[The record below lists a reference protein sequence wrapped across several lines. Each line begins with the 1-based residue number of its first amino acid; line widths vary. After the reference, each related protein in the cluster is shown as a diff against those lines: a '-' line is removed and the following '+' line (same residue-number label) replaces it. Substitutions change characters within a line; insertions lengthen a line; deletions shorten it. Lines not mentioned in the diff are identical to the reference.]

1 MEEDVLV
8 GEESQDRKPRDL
20 ESRNNTAREQQWS
33 PPPILPDPTPQPGWV
48 FRYIRTSMTGQ
59 SDATNVS
66 QRFREGWEPCK
77 IEDHPELEIIPDHDS
92 RFPGCV
98 EIGGLLLCKAP
109 NEVAEARQRY
119 YENVAAQQMQSV
131 DNSYMKENDP
141 RMPLLKPDRKTR
153 VTFGRGS

>member
-1 MEEDVLV
+1 MEDDTQER
-8 GEESQDRKPRDL
+8 SPREL
-20 ESRNNTAREQQWS
+20 ESRDKNARMEQWS
-33 PPPILPDPTPQPGWV
+33 PPPILPDPTPQPGWT
-48 FRYIRTSMTGQ
+48 FRYIRTAMTGQ

-66 QRFREGWEPCK
+66 MRFREGWEPCK
-77 IEDHPELEIIPDHDS
+77 LEDHPELEIIPDHES

-109 NEVAEARQRY
+109 DEVAEARQRY
-119 YENVAAQQMQSV
+119 YENVASQKMQSV

-141 RMPLLKPDRKTR
+141 RMPLLKPDRNTR